1 MSIPKSVNRTVK
13 RRGLAIATAVAVA
26 GSGFVATNYASA
38 QEVEP
43 DPTYEQLK
51 AEFGD
56 TEADKIAHES
66 AQKAYEALINGNPED
81 VDRILSE
88 GLKNAAGKEGAGYTN
103 DDLEAVGQDE
113 IDYQVSNIVSEEKE
127 AAKLAHAVGKAKQ
140 EGKSADEIRDIIND
154 GLKQAGFSDD
164 EVAGVAD
171 DQVAAIVDDVKQEV
185 GQDQPDVEQGPEFG
199 EQADK
204 VAQDAAAKAAAA
216 LKAGASVAEVEK
228 IFADAVKDAAKT
240 GDAGFDEND
249 VDESALQAEI
259 ADVLKEEHAAEEL
272 AHKVAEA
279 TREGKSADE
288 IRDIIND
295 GLKQAGFSDDE
306 VAGVAD
312 DQVAAIVD
320 DVKQEVGQDQP
331 DVEQGPEFG
340 EQADKVAQDAA
351 AKAAAALKAGASV
364 AEVEKIFADAV
375 KDAAKT
381 GDAGFDENDV
391 DESALQAEI
400 ADVLKEE
407 HAAEELEKTKSAAT
421 TQVEGA
427 TRLTANQKSEFK
439 GRIGAAKTVEE
450 VKTVLDEA
458 HQLVDKQATEEA
470 DKGVLADE
478 KVQAHRIIDSL
489 DKLSPEQKAAFKKQV
504 DDANTGAY
512 VAHVVERAQEMNAQQ
527 NPSGDGAGAQEPG
540 KPGSDNKPGKDQK
553 PGSTTDAFKG
563 FFGLAA
569 GMGVFAL
576 IFGGIMHT
584 INHFDGFGVIQEHV
598 RNAFAKIGIRF

>member
-272 AHKVAEA
+272 
-279 TREGKSADE
+279 
-288 IRDIIND
+288 
-295 GLKQAGFSDDE
+295 
-306 VAGVAD
+306 
-312 DQVAAIVD
+312 
-320 DVKQEVGQDQP
+320 
-331 DVEQGPEFG
+331 
-340 EQADKVAQDAA
+340 
-351 AKAAAALKAGASV
+351 
-364 AEVEKIFADAV
+364 
-375 KDAAKT
+375 
-381 GDAGFDENDV
+381 
-391 DESALQAEI
+391 
-400 ADVLKEE
+400 
-407 HAAEELEKTKSAAT
+407 EKTKSAAT

-427 TRLTANQKSEFK
+427 TRLTANQKSEFN

-527 NPSGDGAGAQEPG
+527 NPSGDDAGAQEPG